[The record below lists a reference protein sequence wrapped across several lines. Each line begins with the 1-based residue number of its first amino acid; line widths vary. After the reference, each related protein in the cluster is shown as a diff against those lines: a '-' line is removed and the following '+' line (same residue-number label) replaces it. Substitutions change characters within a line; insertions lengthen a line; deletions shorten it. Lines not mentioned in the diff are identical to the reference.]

1 MLKEFLLARFEGARA
16 FGALVE
22 GAAGSSRCAGSDFAL
37 VEAMAGFGGV
47 ISPPL
52 VVKPSIENARPG
64 VGGR

>member
-22 GAAGSSRCAGSDFAL
+22 GSAGSSRCAGSDFAL